1 MHVGATFV
9 ADARWPLRARARRT
23 KNCPLSRARLVS
35 PWVLPLRP
43 AAGGRRTSCNQLRPH
58 GEPAAVPE
66 LGRRVRRFPQL
77 QPGATYFAATTT
89 GGMYQ
94 RRGHRVQRAPLERG
108 RSETAQKFAFSALA
122 ATTAC
127 PFCVR
132 HLARRVLSAT
142 QTRDMQGFSGSPL
155 TDSNRRP
162 PPSHGG
168 FRFRGVVRRI
178 VLAEPFPRY
187 FRDSSAARPLL

>member
-1 MHVGATFV
+1 MESPLLFPNSGGGYVDFRNFNRAPLTLLQLPRVGCIGT
-9 ADARWPLRARARRT
+9 RR
-23 KNCPLSRARLVS
+23 
-35 PWVLPLRP
+35 
-43 AAGGRRTSCNQLRPH
+43 H
-58 GEPAAVPE
+58 
-66 LGRRVRRFPQL
+66 
-77 QPGATYFAATTT
+77 
-89 GGMYQ
+89 Q

-187 FRDSSAARPLL
+187 FRDSSAAR